1 MLIVSKVPFYQPETA
16 AQIFN
21 RVMFNQDIATGK
33 IASDSKYSTTG
44 PSSAWS
50 VSEVPEVGQAQCYL
64 WDVLE
69 TCTAAEGAILLSGNA
84 IVEDYV
90 LVGVKNGTNSTS

>member
-1 MLIVSKVPFYQPETA
+1 VPIFQPETA
-16 AQIFN
+16 VHIFN
-21 RVMFNQDIATGK
+21 RVMFNQDVATGK
-33 IASDSKYSTTG
+33 TASDSEYSTTG

-50 VSEVPEVGQAQCYL
+50 VSEVPTLGKAQCYL

-69 TCTAAEGAILLSGNA
+69 TCTAAEEAILLSGNA

-90 LVGVKNGTNSTS
+90 LVGVKNGTNSTL

>member
-1 MLIVSKVPFYQPETA
+1 
-16 AQIFN
+16 
-21 RVMFNQDIATGK
+21 MFNQDVATGK
-33 IASDSKYSTTG
+33 ITSDSEYSTTG
-44 PSSAWS
+44 PGSAWS
-50 VSEVPEVGQAQCYL
+50 VSKVPRPGKAQCYL

-84 IVEDYV
+84 IVKDYV

>member
-1 MLIVSKVPFYQPETA
+1 VTFYQPETA
-16 AQIFN
+16 LQIFN
-21 RVMFNQDIATGK
+21 RVMSNLDVATGK
-33 IASDSKYSTTG
+33 TASDAEYSTAG

-50 VSEVPEVGQAQCYL
+50 VSEVPKVGKAKCYL

-69 TCTAAEGAILLSGNA
+69 TCTSEEVAVLLSGNA

-90 LVGVKNGTNSTS
+90 LVGVRNLTKGAS

>member
-1 MLIVSKVPFYQPETA
+1 VPFFQPETA
-16 AQIFN
+16 AHIFN
-21 RVMFNQDIATGK
+21 RVTFNQDVATGK
-33 IASDSKYSTTG
+33 ITSGSGYSTIG

-50 VSEVPEVGQAQCYL
+50 VSEVPTLAKAQCYL

-69 TCTAAEGAILLSGNA
+69 TCTTAEAAILLSGNA

-90 LVGVKNGTNSTS
+90 LVGVKNATSRTS